1 MNREYTFVYVCVWVR
16 AEKKKNYGGRGKYLD
31 WCMYS
36 VTQTWGEGG
45 GGAAIIEILYI

>member
-1 MNREYTFVYVCVWVR
+1 MNIRSCMYVCGF
-16 AEKKKNYGGRGKYLD
+16 ELKKKKNYGGRGKYLD

-45 GGAAIIEILYI
+45 GSCHYRNFIYIS